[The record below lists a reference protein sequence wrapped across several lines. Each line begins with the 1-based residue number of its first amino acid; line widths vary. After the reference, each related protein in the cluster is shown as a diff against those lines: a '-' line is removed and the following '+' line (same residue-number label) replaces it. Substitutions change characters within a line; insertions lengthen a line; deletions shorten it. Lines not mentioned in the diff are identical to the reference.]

1 MAIRPSRPRRS
12 ISDWRPDVDTES
24 VLIGIPDIAD
34 IADVSAQ
41 AVSNWRKRYKD
52 FPEPRVHSD
61 SGVLF
66 DLRAVEEWLLS
77 NSKIDRPV
85 QPGALVWRVADAL
98 RANLRDTLFDSTGSM
113 LFDVTSSWLCYLE
126 ACGRAERRATLFA
139 RDDGSEPAVEV
150 APEHRWSD
158 VRRSIDSALPRRLR
172 AAAKAIEDDNPSLTG
187 LFEALAPD
195 PFPPAELLRR
205 FVYELEGATDQQ
217 PRRRS
222 ELFEEAQRNMVEVSR
237 STGEYTSPDN
247 LSALIASLVGSS
259 GSTIVDPACGTGGLL
274 LRAALTRGSN
284 APHLQ
289 IVGADRNTAA
299 TRNARARF
307 FLHGLDADILSLD
320 SLRREP
326 AEWPVAD
333 LVVCDPPYG
342 MRWGD
347 AELYRSNRWRY
358 GSPPASSADLAWV
371 QIAISMLKPS
381 GTAAVVLPPSASGSG
396 GIEAEIRGRL
406 VRAGL
411 IEAVILLP
419 ARLRRNTS
427 IPLTIWL
434 LRGAPSDD
442 GEQRVLL
449 IDASSLGTASRST
462 HDLDDSDI
470 GHLATVVQQ
479 WRLDRRLAPTDTVA
493 AIAVDLERLEAS
505 MFNLSLRRHQP
516 ERAAADVHELG
527 AEATTALNSTRQ
539 AVDLVRQAIDAVRLD
554 EPASFN
560 GPRNGPTRLG
570 LVADVIRPRA
580 MKEDEDGMAAHEGD
594 VLLTMTPD
602 GYKTVLLSAGEAIR
616 GVHAI
621 IIRPREGAAIEPAW
635 LLAWTQSDD
644 FADLVHRY
652 AKGTLV
658 KTLPVKELAEATLMI
673 PSVSAQESCR
683 ELVHGL
689 AQLAAAGQQLD
700 GAVAA
705 LRSAA
710 VRLRYGAFAR

>member
-1 MAIRPSRPRRS
+1 MAIRLSRSRRS

-34 IADVSAQ
+34 IAEVSAQ

-126 ACGRAERRATLFA
+126 ACGRAERQATLFA
-139 RDDGSEPAVEV
+139 ADDASEPAVEV
-150 APEHRWSD
+150 ATEHRWSD
-158 VRRSIDSALPRRLR
+158 VRRSADSALPRRLR
-172 AAAKAIEDDNPSLTG
+172 AAAKAIANDNPSLTG

-217 PRRRS
+217 PRRRF
-222 ELFEEAQRNMVEVSR
+222 ELFEEAQHNMVEVSR
-237 STGEYTSPDN
+237 STGEYTSPDS
-247 LSALIASLVGSS
+247 LSALIARLVGSS

-274 LRAALTRGSN
+274 LSAALTREPGV
-284 APHLQ
+284 PHPR
-289 IVGADRNTAA
+289 IVGVDRDTAA
-299 TRNARARF
+299 SRYARARF
-307 FLHGLDADILSLD
+307 FLHGLDAEILSLD

-347 AELYRSNRWRY
+347 ADLYRSSRWRY

-371 QIAISMLKPS
+371 QIAISMLKPD
-381 GTAAVVLPPSASGSG
+381 GIAAVVLPPSASERG
-396 GIEAEIRGRL
+396 GIEAEIRGGL

-411 IEAVILLP
+411 VEAIILLP

-442 GEQRVLL
+442 GDRRVLL
-449 IDASSLGTASRST
+449 IDASSLGTPSRST
-462 HDLDDSDI
+462 HDLDAADI
-470 GHLATVVQQ
+470 EDLSTVVHH
-479 WRLDRRLAPTDTVA
+479 WRADREVVHTESVA
-493 AIAVDLERLEAS
+493 AIAASFESLEAAS
-505 MFNLSLRRHQP
+505 FNLSVRRHRPAQRITGMQ
-516 ERAAADVHELG
+516 ELEDKATAAM
-527 AEATTALNSTRQ
+527 TSTLQ
-539 AVDLVRQAIDAVRLD
+539 AMELVRRAIDTVRID
-554 EPASFN
+554 EPSRTN
-560 GPRNGPTRLG
+560 RPHGGPTRLG
-570 LVADVIRPRA
+570 QVAEVIRPRA

-602 GYKTVLLSAGEAIR
+602 GYKTALLSAGDAIR
-616 GVHAI
+616 GVHAV
-621 IIRPREGAAIEPAW
+621 IIRPRQGQGIESAW
-635 LLAWTQSDD
+635 LLAWTHSDE
-644 FADLVHRY
+644 FVDLVHRY
-652 AKGTLV
+652 AKGTV
-658 KTLPVKELAEATLMI
+658 AKVLPVKELADATLMI
-673 PSVSAQESCR
+673 PSISVQKECA
-683 ELVHGL
+683 ELVGGL
-689 AQLAAAGQQLD
+689 DQLEAARQQLD
-700 GAVAA
+700 DAVAA

-710 VRLRYGAFAR
+710 VRLRYGAATR